1 MTVIMCDCW
10 GSKTLWATLKIFKF
24 VVMMVSLVL
33 FYFYV
38 FFLVEGMAFIAA
50 DKSVLRNQSTT
61 IGTLLFDSLPSRKV
75 VSEFV

>member
-1 MTVIMCDCW
+1 MFDCW
-10 GSKTLWATLKIFKF
+10 GSKTLWATLKILKF

-38 FFLVEGMAFIAA
+38 FFLVRMEFIAA
-50 DKSVLRNQSTT
+50 DKSVLRDQSTT
-61 IGTLLFDSLPSRKV
+61 TGTLLFDSLPSRKV